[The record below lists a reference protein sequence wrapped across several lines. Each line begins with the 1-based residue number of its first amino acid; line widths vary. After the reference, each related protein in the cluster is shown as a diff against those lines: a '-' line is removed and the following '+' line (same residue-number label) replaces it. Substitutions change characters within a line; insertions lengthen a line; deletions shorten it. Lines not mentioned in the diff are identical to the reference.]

1 MASYKFIFY
10 ISIAYIFFWLIGGKS
25 LISTTLHLLFYYS
38 LFVVVKAVAV
48 YVTGEDEKNLQE
60 DESETGID
68 LTLNATILSQ
78 DDSY

>member
-1 MASYKFIFY
+1 M
-10 ISIAYIFFWLIGGKS
+10 ISA
-25 LISTTLHLLFYYS
+25 TLHLLFYYS

-60 DESETGID
+60 DESEMGID